1 MMSAQPLLVQ
11 SVTGPAPVESITLV
25 DGHAHAWI
33 HPAEGVD
40 PAARIEL
47 DNEEALRAELADFY
61 AAGGRAIVDCQP
73 GGAGRDARALR
84 RLSVATG
91 VMLTCTTGFHQRKYY
106 PPDSW
111 LWTASEDDAAAYF
124 VEELRHG
131 TRESTTNGS
140 DPIRAA
146 VIKIGFEGTFEGQT
160 RVLMEAAARA
170 ARQTGS
176 AILFHTEQGR
186 NAEALLPF
194 FSERGVPPSRLYICH
209 IDKRADEGL
218 HKALAQA
225 GALLGYDTFP
235 RPKYDPDRN
244 AWRLVRALVA
254 AGLESQ
260 IAIGLDLPFPSNM
273 QHFGGAPGLRFLP
286 EQVLPR
292 LRAEGFGDETLRKLT
307 AHNVLRRLAWTTSGA
322 E

>member
-1 MMSAQPLLVQ
+1 MSAQPVVVQ
-11 SVTGPAPVESITLV
+11 SVTGPTPVEAITLV

-33 HPAEGVD
+33 HPPEGVD

-47 DNEEALRAELADFY
+47 DNEESLRAELSDFY

-73 GGAGRDARALR
+73 GGGGRDARALR
-84 RLSVATG
+84 RLSQATG
-91 VMLTCTTGFHQRKYY
+91 VVITCTTGFHQQKYY
-106 PPDSW
+106 PPESW
-111 LWTASEDDAAAYF
+111 LWTASEDDATATF

-170 ARQTGS
+170 ARQTGCS
-176 AILFHTEQGR
+176 ILFHTEQGR

-194 FSERGVPPSRLYICH
+194 FSERGVPPTRLYICH
-209 IDKRADEGL
+209 VDKRADEGF
-218 HKALAQA
+218 HKELAQA
-225 GALLGYDTFP
+225 GALLGYDTFA

-244 AWRLVRALVA
+244 VWRLVKTLVA

-260 IAIGLDLPFPSNM
+260 VAIGLDLAFPSNM

-286 EQVLPR
+286 DQVLPR
-292 LRAEGFGDETLRKLT
+292 LRAEGIGEDAIRKLT
-307 AHNVLRRLAWTTSGA
+307 AQNVLHRLAWTTSGA